1 MKKNYL
7 SMLVAMIVVTSCQMK
22 TKTIPFDPVS
32 AKAEVTKTLDSIDT
46 ALKAKDAKTFLSF
59 YTEDG
64 LFCGTDPTE
73 LWDKAG
79 FTKAITAM
87 LADTTMSSDIK
98 DTKKEILI
106 DKGGNSANVLRQ
118 FTTNWSKP
126 IMLRGTMHLI
136 KADNKWLVDFSSMAL
151 IPENK
156 DIPKLTAAVG
166 K

>member
-1 MKKNYL
+1 
-7 SMLVAMIVVTSCQMK
+7 MLVAMILVTSCQMK
-22 TKTIPFDPVS
+22 TKTVTFDPAT
-32 AKAEVTKTLDSIDT
+32 AKADVTKTLDSIDS

-73 LWDKAG
+73 MWDKAG
-79 FTKAITAM
+79 FTKAITDM
-87 LADTTMSSDIK
+87 LAADTTTMSSDMKDIK
-98 DTKKEILI
+98 REII
-106 DKGGNSANVLRQ
+106 FDKGGNSVNVLRQ

-126 IMLRGTMHLI
+126 IEVRGIMHLI
-136 KADNKWLVDFSSMAL
+136 KDGNKWMVDFSSMAL
-151 IPENK
+151 IPDNK